1 MVEQIRTERARY
13 TKAGT
18 RGRDKTLKARENEAH
33 GVSIAGGAAPSATIT
48 AKEALM
54 RNQHS
59 QHTYTQQETIEVSD
73 GDDDESFRYAGSIL
87 MCE

>member
-1 MVEQIRTERARY
+1 MVEQIRGERSRY

-18 RGRDKTLKARENEAH
+18 KGKDKVLKVRDNEAH
-33 GVSIAGGAAPSATIT
+33 WVSIAGEAAASATIT

-59 QHTYTQQETIEVSD
+59 KHPFHQEDTIEVSD
-73 GDDDESFRYAGSIL
+73 SDSDE
-87 MCE
+87 

>member
-1 MVEQIRTERARY
+1 MVEQIRGERARY

-18 RGRDKTLKARENEAH
+18 KGKAKVLKVRDNESH
-33 GVSIAGGAAPSATIT
+33 WVSIAGEAAASATIT

-59 QHTYTQQETIEVSD
+59 KHPFPQEETIEVSD
-73 GDDDESFRYAGSIL
+73 GDSD
-87 MCE
+87 